1 MMGKV
6 NMGYTETYCHE
17 KKKLINQRPNL
28 NPIKTLVVFPNPN
41 PIKTLVVFPNPN
53 PIKTLVVFP
62 NPDPIKMFGS

>member
-28 NPIKTLVVFPNPN
+28 NPIKTLVVFPNP
-41 PIKTLVVFPNPN
+41 
-53 PIKTLVVFP
+53 
-62 NPDPIKMFGS
+62 DPIKMFGS